1 MTQINSTVMAHLPS
15 LLLLPPPPHPP
26 SRLALNAAYEPPLK
40 AALSR
45 LKSEK
50 DGKDGAVLIIALASP
65 ILTGRFARHK
75 SLSWPHAQSILADL
89 YSIISVICAELSIPT
104 DLHAGPGSVDARIVL
119 IDHDASKPIPA
130 DLKTAINPN
139 NTAIVDLAT
148 FTAAYHPW
156 RYIFHTNN
164 EPGYQL
170 LSTYLKLLE
179 GIQTLKQS
187 QLVVVDGGL
196 AVSLGPPVP
205 SESSPQTSP
214 HSVVCLGGTFDHL
227 HPGHKLLLT
236 AAVLLLKVP
245 ESGTSTPCKFV
256 IGITGDELLKRKK
269 YAEYVQSWDER
280 AMNTIEF
287 LSSILELSKD
297 GWKGGQSLQAFKE
310 NDELVA
316 LFRNGTI
323 EVRCVVIQDAFGPTI
338 TTENMDA
345 LVVSGE
351 TRSGGNAVN
360 EKRKELGWRELE
372 TFEVDVLDAEGIVHK
387 SADTHNFAT
396 KISSTAIRKLK
407 AESHT

>member
-1 MTQINSTVMAHLPS
+1 MADLPS

-26 SRLALNAAYEPPLK
+26 SRLALNATYEPPLK
-40 AALSR
+40 ASLLR

-50 DGKDGAVLIIALASP
+50 GGKDGTVLIVALVSP
-65 ILTGRFARHK
+65 ILTGKFLRQK
-75 SLSWPHAQSILADL
+75 SLSWPYAQSILADL
-89 YSIISVICAELSIPT
+89 YSIISAICAELSIPT
-104 DLHAGPGSVDARIVL
+104 DIHAGPGSVDARVVL
-119 IDHDASKPIPA
+119 VDHDVSKPVPV
-130 DLKTAINPN
+130 DLKPAIKPN
-139 NTAIVDLAT
+139 NTVIVDLAT

-156 RYIFHTNN
+156 NYIFHTNN

-179 GIQTLKQS
+179 GVQTLRQS

-196 AVSLGPPVP
+196 AVSLGPQSP
-205 SESSPQTSP
+205 SELSPQTSL

-245 ESGTSTPCKFV
+245 DNNTSSPCKFV
-256 IGITGDELLKRKK
+256 VGITGDELLKRKK
-269 YAEYVQSWDER
+269 YAEYVQPWNER
-280 AMNTIEF
+280 ATNTIEF

-297 GWKGGQSLQAFKE
+297 GWKGGRSLKIFRR
-310 NDELVA
+310 NDEFVA

-323 EVRCVVIQDAFGPTI
+323 EVRCVVIQDAYGPTI

-360 EKRKELGWRELE
+360 EKRKDLGWRQLE

-387 SADTHNFAT
+387 SADTQNFAT

-407 AESHT
+407 AESHP